1 MLAVALPLLFLHI
14 RYQPSFDVDL
24 GPTAT
29 VALSDL
35 AVLAVVVTAVVVAL
49 RGGAGRLRAGL
60 PLWVAALAF
69 VLYAVVRARTG
80 THLVAALKF
89 AEYAALAP
97 AVPLLARRRSDL
109 GLLAWALVAW
119 SAVASFVGLLQL
131 FGVDILDSW
140 GAGSR
145 QPSFLGQLDFASL
158 SGMAFVLALAG
169 LAFGTQQV
177 GGRRLVAAAAVSG
190 IVGLVLSASV
200 AGLAGAAAATA
211 CAVALGVHRGML
223 PVRRLLALGATL
235 GIVALGVV
243 GMRGGDIVQFTRF
256 LGIAEKQESTSADV
270 QTYAQRTVLVYIG
283 WRIFLDNP
291 VVGAG
296 FHASNDPA
304 VFEPELPA
312 AKARYP
318 DAAPLSFPSRENP
331 WGVQNAY
338 VQALADLGAVGLVL
352 LLAALAAA
360 LATAVRLAYRGAA
373 PAIALVAG
381 GWVLVA
387 AGVWSA
393 LGLVSGVPADATLW
407 LGVGLAG
414 AAILVDREARE
425 GRADAAA

>member
-1 MLAVALPLLFLHI
+1 
-14 RYQPSFDVDL
+14 
-24 GPTAT
+24 
-29 VALSDL
+29 
-35 AVLAVVVTAVVVAL
+35 
-49 RGGAGRLRAGL
+49 
-60 PLWVAALAF
+60 
-69 VLYAVVRARTG
+69 
-80 THLVAALKF
+80 
-89 AEYAALAP
+89 
-97 AVPLLARRRSDL
+97 
-109 GLLAWALVAW
+109 
-119 SAVASFVGLLQL
+119 
-131 FGVDILDSW
+131 
-140 GAGSR
+140 
-145 QPSFLGQLDFASL
+145 
-158 SGMAFVLALAG
+158 
-169 LAFGTQQV
+169 
-177 GGRRLVAAAAVSG
+177 
-190 IVGLVLSASV
+190 
-200 AGLAGAAAATA
+200 
-211 CAVALGVHRGML
+211 
-223 PVRRLLALGATL
+223 
-235 GIVALGVV
+235 
-243 GMRGGDIVQFTRF
+243 MRGGDIVQFTRF

>member
-1 MLAVALPLLFLHI
+1 
-14 RYQPSFDVDL
+14 
-24 GPTAT
+24 